1 MKEYV
6 FAKFYG
12 LTSRKKTPLIGFIVI
27 TMNRLV
33 PRGVCPY
40 LIELKSVSKNFIG
53 RNGVFKAVDDISL
66 SIGKNELFGVI
77 GESGAGK
84 STLLRFI
91 NALEKSDGGQVLVD
105 GVDVQQLKKKE
116 LRLHQK
122 QISMIFQQFNLLSNK
137 TVEENIHLPLEMYDH
152 KHTLPMETVL
162 DFVGL
167 KDKRYSYP
175 AELSGGQKQR
185 VGIARAL
192 ITRPSILLC
201 DEPTSALDQST
212 TKEIVDVLKKAHQQ
226 FGMTIVIVT
235 HELEVIKELCTRA
248 AVIENG
254 KLVDT
259 IQVKRKNNQKEFQSY
274 HQRALEVLGNV

>member
-1 MKEYV
+1 MLMTIESGSK
-6 FAKFYG
+6 
-12 LTSRKKTPLIGFIVI
+12 
-27 TMNRLV
+27 
-33 PRGVCPY
+33 
-40 LIELKSVSKNFIG
+40 LIELKNISKKFIG
-53 RNGVFKAVDDISL
+53 KNGPFKAVDNVSL
-66 SIGKNELFGVI
+66 VIEDNELFGVI

-91 NALEKSDGGQVLVD
+91 NALEKPDSGQVLVN
-105 GVDVQQLKKKE
+105 GVDVQQLTKKE

-137 TVEENIHLPLEMYDH
+137 TVEENIKLPLELYDY
-152 KHTLPMETVL
+152 KQTLPIETVL

-167 KDKRYSYP
+167 KDKQHSYP

-192 ITRPSILLC
+192 ITRPTILLC

-212 TKEIVDVLKKAHQQ
+212 TKEIVAVLKKAHEQ
-226 FGMTIVIVT
+226 FGMTVVIVT

-248 AVIENG
+248 AVIEEG
-254 KLVDT
+254 KLIDT
-259 IQVKRKNNQKEFQSY
+259 IQVKRQSSQREFKSY
-274 HQRALEVLGNV
+274 HERALEVLRDV

>member
-1 MKEYV
+1 M
-6 FAKFYG
+6 
-12 LTSRKKTPLIGFIVI
+12 
-27 TMNRLV
+27 
-33 PRGVCPY
+33 
-40 LIELKSVSKNFIG
+40 IELKGVLKKFSG
-53 RNGVFKAVDDISL
+53 QNGEFKAVDDISL
-66 SIGKNELFGVI
+66 SIEKNELFGII

-91 NALEKSDGGQVLVD
+91 NALEKPDGGQIIVD
-105 GVDVQQLKKKE
+105 GVDVQQLTKKE

-122 QISMIFQQFNLLSNK
+122 KISMIFQQFNLLSNK
-137 TVEENIHLPLEMYDH
+137 TVEQNIQLPLEMYDYE
-152 KHTLPMETVL
+152 HTLPMETVL

-167 KDKRYSYP
+167 KDKRHSYP

-192 ITRPSILLC
+192 ITRPTILLC

-226 FGMTIVIVT
+226 FGMTVVIVT

-248 AVIENG
+248 AVIEEG
-254 KLVDT
+254 KLIDM
-259 IQVKRKNNQKEFQSY
+259 IQVKRKRNQKEFQSY
-274 HQRALEVLGNV
+274 HQRALEVLGHV